1 MMKNKEIL
9 LFFAHYIEKELG
21 IVYSEH
27 NYFQLQNRLEQI
39 AKIMNIPTVEE
50 LFSKAKGGIAGNFKT
65 LLLDVATNNETSFF
79 RDPKIFD
86 AIERTFISQFP
97 KNGTSM
103 KIWSAACSTG
113 QEPISVSILMEEFNK
128 KTSSKVSYFI
138 TATDIS
144 ERVLEKAKNGIYNEL
159 EIQRGLSEAQLN
171 QYFQKVDTGLWRIS
185 PEVLSKIKY
194 EKVNLKES
202 FVFKDKFHIILCRN
216 VLIYQSVESK
226 KQILSKLV
234 EALEPEGFLVLGA
247 GESLIG
253 ISDAFEQVAHDGAI
267 LYRKKQKAIK
277 AA

>member
-1 MMKNKEIL
+1 MKNKEIL

-171 QYFQKVDTGLWRIS
+171 QYFQKVDIGLWRIS

>member
-1 MMKNKEIL
+1 MKNKEIL

-128 KTSSKVSYFI
+128 K
-138 TATDIS
+138 
-144 ERVLEKAKNGIYNEL
+144 
-159 EIQRGLSEAQLN
+159 
-171 QYFQKVDTGLWRIS
+171 
-185 PEVLSKIKY
+185 
-194 EKVNLKES
+194 
-202 FVFKDKFHIILCRN
+202 
-216 VLIYQSVESK
+216 
-226 KQILSKLV
+226 
-234 EALEPEGFLVLGA
+234 
-247 GESLIG
+247 
-253 ISDAFEQVAHDGAI
+253 
-267 LYRKKQKAIK
+267 
-277 AA
+277 